1 MRIVGI
7 MGAMP
12 EEVNHLI
19 ALLSSVHTTELG
31 GRTYYA
37 GTLNGVQT
45 IVVFSR
51 WGKVAAASTAT
62 TLILTFGVTEI
73 LFTGVAGAIHPTLRI
88 GDIVIGKHL
97 FQHDMDAR
105 PLMKRF
111 EIPLLGVTHF
121 TCDPHLM
128 NRAEQIVQSILK
140 DQPAQ
145 YRVGDIASGD
155 QFVAAAQQKT
165 HLLSDWPTTLCVEM
179 EGAAV
184 AQVCFEHRIPVLV
197 IRVISDAADEQAAID
212 FPLFVEK
219 VASQYTT
226 AFVQA
231 YLYICNRLMPSSW
244 CVA

>member
-12 EEVNHLI
+12 EEVNHLV
-19 ALLSSVHTTELG
+19 ALLSSVSTTELG
-31 GRTYYA
+31 GRTYYS
-37 GTLNGVQT
+37 GTCNGVQT

-62 TLILTFGVTEI
+62 TLILSFGVTEI
-73 LFTGVAGAIHPTLRI
+73 LFTGVAGAIDDALHI

-121 TCDPHLM
+121 ACDEQLM
-128 NRAEQIVQSILK
+128 SRAENIIQSMLT
-140 DQPAQ
+140 DQTAQ

-155 QFVAAAQQKT
+155 QFFSSVQQKT
-165 HLLSDWPTTLCVEM
+165 QLLSEWPTTLCVEM

-212 FPLFVEK
+212 FPVFVAE
-219 VASQYTT
+219 VASKYTA
-226 AFVQA
+226 AFVRA
-231 YLYICNRLMPSSW
+231 FL
-244 CVA
+244 